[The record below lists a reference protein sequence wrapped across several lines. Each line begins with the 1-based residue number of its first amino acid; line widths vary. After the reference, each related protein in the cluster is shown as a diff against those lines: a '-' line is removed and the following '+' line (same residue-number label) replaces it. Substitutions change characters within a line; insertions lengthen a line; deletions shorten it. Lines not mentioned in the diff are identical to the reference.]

1 MDRRGRRKRMIGG
14 RSFYYHYYW
23 IALISIPSAYLLQER
38 GLAAFHSILAGQRA
52 AGGIITRGAG
62 SSRDRF

>member
-1 MDRRGRRKRMIGG
+1 MIGG

-23 IALISIPSAYLLQER
+23 MPLDFVCKAISFAGEWE